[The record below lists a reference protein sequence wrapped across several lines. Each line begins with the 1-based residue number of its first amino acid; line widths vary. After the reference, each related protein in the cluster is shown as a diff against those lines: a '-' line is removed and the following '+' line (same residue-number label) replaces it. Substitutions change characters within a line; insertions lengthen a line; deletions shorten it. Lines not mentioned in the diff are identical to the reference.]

1 MRSGSERGE
10 MGGTF
15 LAPGH
20 PPTTATSAWPDGHW
34 EEVMPLLLWL
44 ALLVEAPSVSS
55 T

>member
-1 MRSGSERGE
+1 MALSGAKWGVPSWLL
-10 MGGTF
+10 GT
-15 LAPGH
+15 
-20 PPTTATSAWPDGHW
+20 PPTATSAWPYCHW